1 MRVKTEFWSLN
12 QDKISKFFFYL
23 LLLFLPTQF
32 GKHFWPSF
40 SFIKGLRLD
49 YLSPTIYFTDLI
61 IVLIFVF
68 SFKRIIKFLK
78 KLNLQTKFLIFVFF
92 ISIILGIINSKNPQ
106 VGWYGTIKLIE
117 YFFLAIYTSI
127 NIKILKKEIIFML
140 FLSGIIFESFLA
152 IIQYMGAGSIN
163 GVLYFLGER
172 TFNSQTP
179 NIANASINGQLI
191 LRPYGTFS
199 HPNVLAGYLIIVMLF
214 LLLFFQKIKFGKLL
228 LSIGIIFGTVALLLT
243 FSRSAIFLWIIYL
256 LIMFGFSIFKKYKKG
271 VFKSVGFIALLTVLV
286 IFIFQNSLLAQRFS
300 ETRLADESVV
310 QRNELIS
317 QSSNM
322 FINNPV
328 LGIGINNFF
337 DNITYPIKSKV
348 LFIQPVHN
356 IFLLT
361 LAQTGMI
368 GFLFLIY
375 LFYKSFIN
383 LLSCSKNKKY
393 LLMII
398 FAIIFLGMFD
408 HYFLTLQQGQIL
420 LSIALATLFSYKN

>member
-214 LLLFFQKIKFGKLL
+214 LLLFFQKIKFEKLL

-271 VFKSVGFIALLTVLV
+271 VFKSVGFIALLTILV

>member
-214 LLLFFQKIKFGKLL
+214 LLLFFQKIKFEKLL

-271 VFKSVGFIALLTVLV
+271 VFKSVGFIALLTILV

-383 LLSCSKNKKY
+383 VLSCSKNKKY